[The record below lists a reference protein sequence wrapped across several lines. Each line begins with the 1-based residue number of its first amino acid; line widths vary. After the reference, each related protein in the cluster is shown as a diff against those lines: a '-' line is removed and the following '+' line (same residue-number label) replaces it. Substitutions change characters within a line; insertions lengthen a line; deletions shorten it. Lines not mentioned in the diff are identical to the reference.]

1 VRNIAGF
8 LLALCCL
15 SGYAAPGDDYPATVH
30 VKNSHLTKDA
40 GQLYQRLDVV
50 IDGHDYE
57 LAGNP
62 LSSSIFESALL
73 VPGDYPARV
82 TKDERKTTYKVT
94 RIYELKFP
102 DGKTEKFA
110 MIGMSE

>member
-1 VRNIAGF
+1 
-8 LLALCCL
+8 
-15 SGYAAPGDDYPATVH
+15 
-30 VKNSHLTKDA
+30 
-40 GQLYQRLDVV
+40 V
-50 IDGHDYE
+50 IDGHNYE
-57 LAGNP
+57 LAGYP

-82 TKDERKTTYKVT
+82 AKDERKTPYKVT

-110 MIGMSE
+110 MIGMGE